1 MQCACTLCE
10 GDFEWSLFVH
20 SLLQVPAGSNAELG
34 LMLRS
39 GRRLATWTCFKQ
51 FCMLQAVYHAPS
63 CCGCLL
69 QSMDQVTAAR
79 LYVAAFP
86 WPVDTLAICSKI
98 VQQGGSASTR
108 GASSNYNFR
117 QLLQQSTSLSPFR
130 AIAYSPTPST

>member
-1 MQCACTLCE
+1 MHCACTLCE
-10 GDFEWSLFVH
+10 GDFERSLFVH
-20 SLLQVPAGSNAELG
+20 SVLQVPAGSNAELG
-34 LMLRS
+34 LMLCS
-39 GRRLATWTCFKQ
+39 GSQLATWTCFKRVS
-51 FCMLQAVYHAPS
+51 MLQAVCHAPL
-63 CCGCLL
+63 CCDCLL

-98 VQQGGSASTR
+98 VQQGGPSSTR
-108 GASSNYNFR
+108 AASSNYNFR